1 MSNRIAIEDNPSE
14 QDMRAVIS
22 NLVDFN
28 ETRVLKKDTY
38 EPLAIFIRDASNEI
52 VGGLVAE
59 TYWGWMFI
67 SHLWVKEALR
77 GQGYG
82 RKLMVLAE
90 EEAKKRGYFNI
101 FLDTFSFQ
109 AVGFYQ
115 KLGYEIFGTLED
127 FPQGHQRY
135 FLQKRNLL

>member
-1 MSNRIAIEDNPSE
+1 MSNRIAIEDNPSA
-14 QDMRAVIS
+14 QDVRAVIS

-38 EPLAIFIRDASNEI
+38 EPLAIFIRDANNEI